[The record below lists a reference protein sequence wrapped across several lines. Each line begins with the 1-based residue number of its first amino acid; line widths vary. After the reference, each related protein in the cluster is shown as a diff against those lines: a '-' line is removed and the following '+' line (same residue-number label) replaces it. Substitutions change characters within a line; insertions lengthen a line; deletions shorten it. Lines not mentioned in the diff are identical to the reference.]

1 MKEGAD
7 GILLAPA
14 NSNSLVDSCEKVR
27 KKKIPVVLIDSSIN
41 STEFDVCY
49 MTDNI
54 DAGEMAAKEMLTML
68 HDTGNSP
75 QESLEVGILLSS
87 DASQAMVNR
96 VSGFLDYWA
105 KYAPTKWE
113 ITKDIALNGGDVKKA
128 ESDAAKLLKKNE
140 IIRVASK
147 YPNIAKDYF
156 QFAEWEYIE
165 SELTRLLSELKSEN
179 FLTNLTKEKFAERLA
194 YYWAELNVLHPFRE
208 GNGRTTR
215 EFLRQL
221 ALKNGYILNLH
232 KISPQ
237 KLFNASI
244 KSIIDTDDLEK
255 YLYACLEK

>member
-54 DAGEMAAKEMLTML
+54 DTGEMAAQEMLTML
-68 HDTGNSP
+68 HDAGNSP
-75 QESLEVGILLSS
+75 QEPLAVGILLSS

-140 IIRVASK
+140 NIKEIYGCNNTSTVG
-147 YPNIAKDYF
+147 IAKTLTKQKRTDIVMVGFDMAEETKQFIKDPDYRGVSLM
-156 QFAEWEYIE
+156 QKQDQMGYLGIGTLN
-165 SELTRLLSELKSEN
+165 SLINGKKSEQKY
-179 FLTNLTKEKFAERLA
+179 FDTGVIMIDSDYLMEKG
-194 YYWAELNVLHPFRE
+194 V
-208 GNGRTTR
+208 
-215 EFLRQL
+215 
-221 ALKNGYILNLH
+221 
-232 KISPQ
+232 S
-237 KLFNASI
+237 
-244 KSIIDTDDLEK
+244 
-255 YLYACLEK
+255 